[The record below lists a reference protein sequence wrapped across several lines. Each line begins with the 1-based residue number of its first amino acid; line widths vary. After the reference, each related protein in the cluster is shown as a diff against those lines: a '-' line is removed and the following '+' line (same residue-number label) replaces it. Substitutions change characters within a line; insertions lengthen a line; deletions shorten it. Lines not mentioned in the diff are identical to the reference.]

1 PVAIVNLS
9 MARHQFDTTDA
20 VGRRVSL
27 DEGRTWT
34 SIVGV
39 VNDVKQYGLDTAPV
53 DELYLPFD
61 QRGPLAARILVRT
74 DGDPLRMLDAV
85 ERAVREPDPQQPI
98 SRTATLDQAKRS
110 SLASPRL
117 TTELV
122 SLLALLALTITAI
135 GIGAVA
141 AFSVS
146 QRTFEIGVRMALG
159 A

>member
-1 PVAIVNLS
+1 
-9 MARHQFDTTDA
+9 
-20 VGRRVSL
+20 
-27 DEGRTWT
+27 
-34 SIVGV
+34 
-39 VNDVKQYGLDTAPV
+39 
-53 DELYLPFD
+53 D

-85 ERAVREPDPQQPI
+85 ERAVRETDPQQPI

-159 A
+159 APKRAVVALVVREALRPTAVGLAIGCIAALTVGGAVETLLFDTRATDAPTYAAVLAA